1 MTLKVYDHT
10 HRWPEKVFDMPEAN
24 AVRDGGNEIIV
35 RGNDYRDGLNIRIK
49 NDDFSVDITHKTA
62 EMLIEALL
70 SNEEA
75 EYLLQDSVRSR
86 LQWGGVKYPKRWQS
100 LAEEMA

>member
-1 MTLKVYDHT
+1 MTLKVYDHK

-24 AVRDGGNEIIV
+24 AVRDGGNEITV
-35 RGNDYRDGLNIRIK
+35 MGNDYRDGLNISIK
-49 NDDFSVDITHKTA
+49 NNDFSVDITHKTA

-70 SNEEA
+70 SNGEA

-86 LQWGGVKYPKRWQS
+86 LQWGGVNYPNLWQS
-100 LAEEMA
+100 LVEEMA

>member
-24 AVRDGGNEIIV
+24 AVRDGGNEITV
-35 RGNDYRDGLNIRIK
+35 RSNDYRDGINISIK
-49 NDDFSVDITHKTA
+49 NDDFSVDITHKTS

-75 EYLLQDSVRSR
+75 EYLLLERISSR
-86 LQWGGVKYPKRWQS
+86 LQWGGVKYPNRWQS
-100 LAEEMA
+100 LVKEMA